1 MIWYVLGTVIVV
13 FGGVALLIFL
23 AVSSNR
29 GARTQPQPQSQQPT
43 QQPSQVDSGWEYWGK
58 RIGWGVFGLVL
69 FDIYRKIFGSL
80 PVDWKEW
87 MPSFSWNTFEIL
99 VLVAGVTVLWS
110 KRKKKTT
117 GNQCEGGVSNI
128 TSPSKKAVEEENHAS
143 RDTLLAVLFFGGWAF
158 LLHVGQPYQE
168 VIPMPPEGML
178 YIPFYG
184 LLLAGS
190 WGAFVSFLWSS
201 FDQTDDKG
209 IYFFAA
215 LFAGLAFFVYGAHCD
230 LFVPIRLDVGYNP
243 FAHDPLMN
251 LGLVLASA
259 FAVYCV
265 IALATKNDVAKVV
278 MAMIV
283 VTLWLSQ
290 YPAFRSIM
298 HTVFG

>member
-1 MIWYVLGTVIVV
+1 MFESSWFWWLV
-13 FGGVALLIFL
+13 FGI
-23 AVSSNR
+23 SSFFILF
-29 GARTQPQPQSQQPT
+29 G
-43 QQPSQVDSGWEYWGK
+43 GK
-58 RIGWGVFGLVL
+58 IL
-69 FDIYRKIFGSL
+69 SL
-80 PVDWKEW
+80 WREKEW
-87 MPSFSWNTFEIL
+87 RSTSSSQYGEQK
-99 VLVAGVTVLWS
+99 V
-110 KRKKKTT
+110 
-117 GNQCEGGVSNI
+117 VS
-128 TSPSKKAVEEENHAS
+128 TPPSKKVVEEENHAS

-168 VIPMPPEGML
+168 VIPVPPEGML

-278 MAMIV
+278 MVMIV
-283 VTLWLSQ
+283 IILWLSQ